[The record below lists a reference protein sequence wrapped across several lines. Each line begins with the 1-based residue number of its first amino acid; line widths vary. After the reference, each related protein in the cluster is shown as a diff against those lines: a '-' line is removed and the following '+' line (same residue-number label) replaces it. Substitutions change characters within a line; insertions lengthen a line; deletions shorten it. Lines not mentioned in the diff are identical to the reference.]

1 MAMIISQCS
10 LSVLRQSAEKLR
22 AGDLVAFPTETVY
35 GIGADAMNKDAVAR
49 MYHVKNRPA
58 SHPVIVH
65 IAELNDVDYWAQE
78 IPEYAINLM
87 RDFWPGPMT
96 LLLKRREVAGDFLTG
111 AQEIVGLRIPANSL
125 ALGLLNEFK
134 AVGGKGIA
142 APSANRYGAVSPTTA
157 EAVSQ
162 ELSEFLSPSDQI
174 LDGGPCLVGVES
186 TIIDCSGQN
195 PKILRPGAIS
205 AEMIEES
212 TGIVLEEVG
221 ETKIRVSGSDKQ
233 HYAPKAKVIV
243 DGQSQSGEGLIA
255 MSDVATPEGVIR
267 LAEPKSI
274 EEYARVLY
282 SALRM
287 SDSQNLERVRIIPP
301 KGQGLAVAIRDRIN
315 RAGALPVDRDLY
327 LQSED

>member
-1 MAMIISQCS
+1 MATIISQCS
-10 LSVLRQSAEKLR
+10 LNVLRQSAEKLIQ
-22 AGDLVAFPTETVY
+22 GNLVAFPTETVY

-49 MYHVKNRPA
+49 MYQVKNRPT

-65 IAELNDVDYWAQE
+65 IAELNDVDYWAKDV
-78 IPEYAINLM
+78 PEYAINLM

-134 AVGGKGIA
+134 ALGGKGIA

-162 ELSEFLSPSDQI
+162 ELSEYLLPDDQI

-186 TIIDCSGQN
+186 TIIDCSSDN
-195 PKILRPGAIS
+195 PMILRPGSVS

-212 TGIVLEEVG
+212 TGIILSEAG
-221 ETKIRVSGSDKQ
+221 EKKIRTSGSDKQ
-233 HYAPKAKVIV
+233 HYAPKAKVII

-255 MSDVATPEGVIR
+255 MSGVATPEGVIR

-274 EEYARVLY
+274 EEYARALY
-282 SALRM
+282 AALRQG
-287 SDSQNLERVRIIPP
+287 DSQNLESIRIIPP
-301 KGQGLAVAIRDRIN
+301 DGQGLAVAIRDRII
-315 RAGALPVDRDLY
+315 RAAAI
-327 LQSED
+327 

>member
-49 MYHVKNRPA
+49 MYQVKNRPA

-287 SDSQNLERVRIIPP
+287 SDTQNLQTVRIIPP
-301 KGQGLAVAIRDRIN
+301 VGPGLAVAIRDRIN
-315 RAGALPVDRDLY
+315 RAAAN
-327 LQSED
+327 

>member
-10 LSVLRQSAEKLR
+10 LSVLRQSAEKLK
-22 AGDLVAFPTETVY
+22 AGDLIAFPTETVY
-35 GIGADAMNKDAVAR
+35 GIGADAENKDAVAR
-49 MYHVKNRPA
+49 MYQVKNRPA
-58 SHPVIVH
+58 NHPVIVH
-65 IAELNDVDYWAQE
+65 IAELNDVDYWAKDV
-78 IPEYAINLM
+78 PEYAINLM
-87 RDFWPGPMT
+87 RDYWPGPMT

-134 AVGGKGIA
+134 AVGGMGIA

-162 ELSEFLSPSDQI
+162 ELSEYLLLGDQI

-186 TIIDCSGQN
+186 TIIDCSSDN

-212 TGIVLEEVG
+212 TGIILAEVS
-221 ETKIRVSGSDKQ
+221 ETKIRTSGSDKQ
-233 HYAPKAKVIV
+233 HYAPRARVII
-243 DGQSQSGEGLIA
+243 GGEIQSGEGLIA
-255 MSDVATPEGVIR
+255 MSEIATPEGVIR

-287 SDSQNLERVRIIPP
+287 SDSQNLEKVRIIPP
-301 KGQGLAVAIRDRIN
+301 RGEGLAVAIRDRIN
-315 RAGALPVDRDLY
+315 RAAAN
-327 LQSED
+327 

>member
-1 MAMIISQCS
+1 MATIISQCS
-10 LSVLRQSAEKLR
+10 LSVLRQSAEKLKS
-22 AGDLVAFPTETVY
+22 GDLIAFPTETVY
-35 GIGADAMNKDAVAR
+35 GIGADAENKDAVAR
-49 MYHVKNRPA
+49 MYQVKNRPA
-58 SHPVIVH
+58 DHPVIVH
-65 IAELNDVDYWAQE
+65 IAELNDVDYWAKDV
-78 IPEYAINLM
+78 PEYAINLM

-134 AVGGKGIA
+134 AVGGMGIA

-162 ELSEFLSPSDQI
+162 ELSEYLLPGDQI

-186 TIIDCSGQN
+186 TIIDCSSDN

-212 TGIVLEEVG
+212 TGIILAEVS
-221 ETKIRVSGSDKQ
+221 ETKIRTSGSDKQ
-233 HYAPKAKVIV
+233 HYAPRARVII
-243 DGQSQSGEGLIA
+243 GGEIQSGEGLIA
-255 MSDVATPEGVIR
+255 MSEIATPEGVIR

-287 SDSQNLERVRIIPP
+287 SDSQNLEKVRIIPP
-301 KGQGLAVAIRDRIN
+301 RGEGLAVAIRDRIN
-315 RAGALPVDRDLY
+315 RAAAN
-327 LQSED
+327 

>member
-1 MAMIISQCS
+1 MATIISQCS
-10 LSVLRQSAEKLR
+10 LNVLRQSAEKLIQ
-22 AGDLVAFPTETVY
+22 GNLVAFPTETVY

-49 MYHVKNRPA
+49 MYQVKNRPA

-65 IAELNDVDYWAQE
+65 IAELNDVDYWAKDV
-78 IPEYAINLM
+78 PEYAINLM

-162 ELSEFLSPSDQI
+162 ELSEYLLPDDQI

-186 TIIDCSGQN
+186 TIIDCSSDN
-195 PKILRPGAIS
+195 PMILRPGSVS

-212 TGIVLEEVG
+212 TGIILSEAG
-221 ETKIRVSGSDKQ
+221 EKKIRTSGSDKQ
-233 HYAPKAKVIV
+233 HYAPKAKVII

-274 EEYARVLY
+274 EEYARALY
-282 SALRM
+282 AALRQG
-287 SDSQNLERVRIIPP
+287 DSQNLESIRIIPP
-301 KGQGLAVAIRDRIN
+301 DGQGLAVAIRDRIN
-315 RAGALPVDRDLY
+315 RAAAI
-327 LQSED
+327 

>member
-1 MAMIISQCS
+1 MATIISQCS
-10 LSVLRQSAEKLR
+10 PSVLRQSAEKLR

-35 GIGADAMNKDAVAR
+35 GIGADAENKDAVAR
-49 MYHVKNRPA
+49 MYWVKNRPTG
-58 SHPVIVH
+58 HPVIIH
-65 IAELNDVDYWAQE
+65 IAELNDVDYWAKE
-78 IPEYAINLM
+78 VPEYAINLM

-162 ELSEFLSPSDQI
+162 ELSEYLLQDDQI

-186 TIIDCSGQN
+186 TIIDCSSEN

-212 TGIVLEEVG
+212 TGIVLEEVS

-255 MSDVATPEGVIR
+255 MSEVATPEGVIR

-287 SDSQNLERVRIIPP
+287 SDTQNLERVRIIPP
-301 KGQGLAVAIRDRIN
+301 TGPGLAVAIRDRIN
-315 RAGALPVDRDLY
+315 RAAAN
-327 LQSED
+327 

>member
-1 MAMIISQCS
+1 
-10 LSVLRQSAEKLR
+10 
-22 AGDLVAFPTETVY
+22 
-35 GIGADAMNKDAVAR
+35 MNKDAVAR
-49 MYHVKNRPA
+49 MYQVKNRPT

-65 IAELNDVDYWAQE
+65 IAELNDVDYWAKDV
-78 IPEYAINLM
+78 PEYAINLM

-162 ELSEFLSPSDQI
+162 ELSEYLLPDDQI

-186 TIIDCSGQN
+186 TIIDCSSDN
-195 PKILRPGAIS
+195 PMILRPGSVS

-212 TGIVLEEVG
+212 TGIILSEAG
-221 ETKIRVSGSDKQ
+221 EKKIRTSGSDKQ
-233 HYAPKAKVIV
+233 HYAPKAKVII

-274 EEYARVLY
+274 EEYARALY
-282 SALRM
+282 AALRQG
-287 SDSQNLERVRIIPP
+287 DSQNLESIRIIPP
-301 KGQGLAVAIRDRIN
+301 DGQGLAVAIRDRIN
-315 RAGALPVDRDLY
+315 RAAAN
-327 LQSED
+327 

>member
-1 MAMIISQCS
+1 MATIISQCS

-35 GIGADAMNKDAVAR
+35 GIGADAENKDAVAR
-49 MYHVKNRPA
+49 MYQVKNRPTG
-58 SHPVIVH
+58 HPVIIH
-65 IAELNDVDYWAQE
+65 IAELNDVDYWAKE
-78 IPEYAINLM
+78 VPEYAINLM

-96 LLLKRREVAGDFLTG
+96 LLLKRREAAGDFLTG

-162 ELSEFLSPSDQI
+162 ELSEYLSPNDQI
-174 LDGGPCLVGVES
+174 LDGGPSLVGVES
-186 TIIDCSGQN
+186 TIIDCSSEN

-212 TGIVLEEVG
+212 TGIVLDEVG

-243 DGQSQSGEGLIA
+243 DGQSQRGEGLIA

-267 LAEPKSI
+267 LAEPKSV

-287 SDSQNLERVRIIPP
+287 SDTQNLQTVRIIPP
-301 KGQGLAVAIRDRIN
+301 TGPGLAVAIRDRIN
-315 RAGALPVDRDLY
+315 RAAAN
-327 LQSED
+327 

>member
-1 MAMIISQCS
+1 MIISQCS

-35 GIGADAMNKDAVAR
+35 GIGADAENEDAVAR
-49 MYHVKNRPA
+49 MYQVKNRPTG
-58 SHPVIVH
+58 HPVIIH

-134 AVGGKGIA
+134 EVGGKGIA

-162 ELSEFLSPSDQI
+162 ELSEFLSPNDQI

-221 ETKIRVSGSDKQ
+221 ERKIRVSGSDKQ

-287 SDSQNLERVRIIPP
+287 SDTQNLQTVRIIPP
-301 KGQGLAVAIRDRIN
+301 VGPGLAVAIRDRIN
-315 RAGALPVDRDLY
+315 RAAAN
-327 LQSED
+327 

>member
-1 MAMIISQCS
+1 MATIISQCS
-10 LSVLRQSAEKLR
+10 LSVLRQSAEKLK
-22 AGDLVAFPTETVY
+22 AGDLIAFPTETVY
-35 GIGADAMNKDAVAR
+35 GIGADAENKDAVAR
-49 MYHVKNRPA
+49 MYQVKNRPA
-58 SHPVIVH
+58 NHPVIVH
-65 IAELNDVDYWAQE
+65 IAELNDVDYWAKDV
-78 IPEYAINLM
+78 PEYAINLM
-87 RDFWPGPMT
+87 RDYWPGPMT

-134 AVGGKGIA
+134 AVGGMGVA

-162 ELSEFLSPSDQI
+162 ELSEYLLPGDQI

-186 TIIDCSGQN
+186 TIIDGSSDN

-212 TGIVLEEVG
+212 TGIILAEVS
-221 ETKIRVSGSDKQ
+221 ETKIRTSGSDKQ
-233 HYAPKAKVIV
+233 HYAPRARVII
-243 DGQSQSGEGLIA
+243 GGEIQSGEGLIA
-255 MSDVATPEGVIR
+255 MSEIATPEGVIR

-287 SDSQNLERVRIIPP
+287 SDSQNLEKVRIIPP
-301 KGQGLAVAIRDRIN
+301 RGEGLAVAIRDRIN
-315 RAGALPVDRDLY
+315 RAAAN
-327 LQSED
+327 

>member
-35 GIGADAMNKDAVAR
+35 GIGADAENKDAVAR
-49 MYHVKNRPA
+49 MYQVKNRP
-58 SHPVIVH
+58 SGHPVIVH

-162 ELSEFLSPSDQI
+162 ELSEYLSPNDQI

-186 TIIDCSGQN
+186 TIIDCSSES

-255 MSDVATPEGVIR
+255 MSEVTTPEGVIR
-267 LAEPKSI
+267 LAEPKSV

-287 SDSQNLERVRIIPP
+287 SDTQNLQTVRIIPP
-301 KGQGLAVAIRDRIN
+301 TGQGLAVAIRDRIN
-315 RAGALPVDRDLY
+315 RAAAN
-327 LQSED
+327 

>member
-1 MAMIISQCS
+1 
-10 LSVLRQSAEKLR
+10 
-22 AGDLVAFPTETVY
+22 
-35 GIGADAMNKDAVAR
+35 MNKDAVAR
-49 MYHVKNRPA
+49 MYQVKNRPT

-65 IAELNDVDYWAQE
+65 IAELNDVDYWAKDV
-78 IPEYAINLM
+78 PEYAINLM

-134 AVGGKGIA
+134 ALGGKGIA

-162 ELSEFLSPSDQI
+162 ELSEYLLPDDQI

-186 TIIDCSGQN
+186 TIIDCSSDN
-195 PKILRPGAIS
+195 PMILRPGSVS

-212 TGIVLEEVG
+212 TGIILSEAG
-221 ETKIRVSGSDKQ
+221 EKKIRTSGSDKQ
-233 HYAPKAKVIV
+233 HYAPKAKVII

-255 MSDVATPEGVIR
+255 MSGVATPEGVIR

-274 EEYARVLY
+274 EEYARALY
-282 SALRM
+282 AALRQG
-287 SDSQNLERVRIIPP
+287 DSQNLESIRIIPP
-301 KGQGLAVAIRDRIN
+301 NGQGLAVAIRDRIN
-315 RAGALPVDRDLY
+315 RAAAI
-327 LQSED
+327 

>member
-10 LSVLRQSAEKLR
+10 LSVLRQSAEKLK

-186 TIIDCSGQN
+186 TIIDCSSEN

-205 AEMIEES
+205 VEMIEES
-212 TGIVLEEVG
+212 TGIVLEEIS

-243 DGQSQSGEGLIA
+243 DGQSQRGEGLIA
-255 MSDVATPEGVIR
+255 MSDVTTPEGVIR
-267 LAEPKSI
+267 LAEPKSV

-287 SDSQNLERVRIIPP
+287 SDTQNLQTVRIIPP
-301 KGQGLAVAIRDRIN
+301 VGPGLAVAIRDRIN
-315 RAGALPVDRDLY
+315 RAAAN
-327 LQSED
+327 

>member
-10 LSVLRQSAEKLR
+10 LSVLRKSAEKLR

-35 GIGADAMNKDAVAR
+35 GIGADAENKDAVAR
-49 MYHVKNRPA
+49 MYQVKNRPTG
-58 SHPVIVH
+58 HPVIVH

-162 ELSEFLSPSDQI
+162 ELSEHLSPNDQI

-274 EEYARVLY
+274 EEYGRVLY

-287 SDSQNLERVRIIPP
+287 SDTQNLQTVRIIPP
-301 KGQGLAVAIRDRIN
+301 TGQGLAVAIRDRIN
-315 RAGALPVDRDLY
+315 RAAAN
-327 LQSED
+327 

>member
-35 GIGADAMNKDAVAR
+35 GIGADAENKDAVAR
-49 MYHVKNRPA
+49 MYQVKNRP
-58 SHPVIVH
+58 SGHPVIVH

-162 ELSEFLSPSDQI
+162 ELSEFLSPNDQI

-255 MSDVATPEGVIR
+255 MSEVTTPEGVIR
-267 LAEPKSI
+267 LAEPKSV

-287 SDSQNLERVRIIPP
+287 SDTQNLQTVRIIPP
-301 KGQGLAVAIRDRIN
+301 TGQGLAVAIRDRIN
-315 RAGALPVDRDLY
+315 RAAAN
-327 LQSED
+327 

>member
-10 LSVLRQSAEKLR
+10 LSVLRQSAEKLKS
-22 AGDLVAFPTETVY
+22 GDLIAFPTETVY
-35 GIGADAMNKDAVAR
+35 GIGADAENKDAVAR
-49 MYHVKNRPA
+49 MYQVKNRPVN
-58 SHPVIVH
+58 HPVIVH
-65 IAELNDVDYWAQE
+65 IAELNDVDYWAKDV
-78 IPEYAINLM
+78 PEYAINLM
-87 RDFWPGPMT
+87 RDYWPGPMT

-134 AVGGKGIA
+134 AVGGMGIA

-162 ELSEFLSPSDQI
+162 ELSEYLLPGDQI

-186 TIIDCSGQN
+186 TIIDCSSDN
-195 PKILRPGAIS
+195 PRILRPGAIS

-212 TGIVLEEVG
+212 TGIILAEVS
-221 ETKIRVSGSDKQ
+221 ETKIRTSGSDKQ
-233 HYAPKAKVIV
+233 HYAPRARVII
-243 DGQSQSGEGLIA
+243 GGEIQSGEGLIA
-255 MSDVATPEGVIR
+255 MSEIATPEGVIR

-287 SDSQNLERVRIIPP
+287 SDSQNLEKVRIIPP
-301 KGQGLAVAIRDRIN
+301 RGEGLAVAIRDRIN
-315 RAGALPVDRDLY
+315 RAAAN
-327 LQSED
+327 

>member
-1 MAMIISQCS
+1 MATIISQCS
-10 LSVLRQSAEKLR
+10 LNVLRQSAEKLIQ
-22 AGDLVAFPTETVY
+22 GNLVAFPTETVY

-49 MYHVKNRPA
+49 MYQVKNRPT

-65 IAELNDVDYWAQE
+65 IAELNDVDYWAKDV
-78 IPEYAINLM
+78 PEYAINLM

-162 ELSEFLSPSDQI
+162 ELSEYLLPDDQI

-186 TIIDCSGQN
+186 TIIDCSSDN
-195 PKILRPGAIS
+195 PMILRPGSVS

-212 TGIVLEEVG
+212 TGIILAEAG
-221 ETKIRVSGSDKQ
+221 EKKIRTSGSDKQ
-233 HYAPKAKVIV
+233 HYAPKAKVII

-255 MSDVATPEGVIR
+255 MSGVATPEGVIR

-274 EEYARVLY
+274 EEYARALY
-282 SALRM
+282 AALRQG
-287 SDSQNLERVRIIPP
+287 DSQNLESIRIIPP
-301 KGQGLAVAIRDRIN
+301 DGQGLAVAIRDRII
-315 RAGALPVDRDLY
+315 RAAAI
-327 LQSED
+327 

>member
-10 LSVLRQSAEKLR
+10 LSVLRQSAEKLK
-22 AGDLVAFPTETVY
+22 AGDLIAFPTETVY
-35 GIGADAMNKDAVAR
+35 GIGADAENKDAVAR
-49 MYHVKNRPA
+49 MYQVKNRPA
-58 SHPVIVH
+58 NHPVIVH
-65 IAELNDVDYWAQE
+65 IAELNDVDYWAKDV
-78 IPEYAINLM
+78 PEYAINLM

-96 LLLKRREVAGDFLTG
+96 LLLKRRVVAGDFLTG

-134 AVGGKGIA
+134 AVGGMGIA

-162 ELSEFLSPSDQI
+162 ELSEYLLLGDQI

-186 TIIDCSGQN
+186 TIIDCSSDN
-195 PKILRPGAIS
+195 PRILRPGAIS

-212 TGIVLEEVG
+212 TGIILAEVS
-221 ETKIRVSGSDKQ
+221 ETKIRTSGSDKQ
-233 HYAPKAKVIV
+233 HYAPRAKVII
-243 DGQSQSGEGLIA
+243 GGEIQSGEGLIA
-255 MSDVATPEGVIR
+255 MSEIATPEGVIR

-287 SDSQNLERVRIIPP
+287 SDSQNLEKVRIIPP
-301 KGQGLAVAIRDRIN
+301 RGEGLAVAIRDRIN
-315 RAGALPVDRDLY
+315 RAAAN
-327 LQSED
+327 